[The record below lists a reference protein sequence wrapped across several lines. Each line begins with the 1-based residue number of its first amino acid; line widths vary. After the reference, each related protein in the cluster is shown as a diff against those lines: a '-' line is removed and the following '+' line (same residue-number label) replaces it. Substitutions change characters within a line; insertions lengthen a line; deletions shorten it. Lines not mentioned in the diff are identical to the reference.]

1 MQDAS
6 TTLSAPQQRF
16 AAVIWQRFRRHRPAR
31 WSACVLL
38 LLAMVALLGDFI
50 ANEKPLYCRL
60 EGRHYFPV
68 LRQYAVD
75 AGLASWEARFFQKS
89 WREQPYEAVLFPPI
103 PYSAGTIDSPNSGC
117 KGPFSAQRITSWR
130 YRHWLGTDRLGH
142 DIAAGMIAGAR
153 VALLVGLIAMS
164 IATLAGILLGALAG
178 YFREGELRLTH
189 VRLLLNLA
197 ALFFTWFY
205 GIETQRFDLAEA
217 VESGNASAAWLRIFA
232 TVGGIFLAANLLA
245 RQLERR
251 GLFSSGKRLSLFP
264 DLWIMRLV
272 EVLDAIPGLLLL
284 LAFLAVVQKSSVYYV
299 MVVIGLL
306 RWTGIA
312 RYMRAELLKVRSL
325 AYVEA
330 ARAMGFS
337 TGRILFRHALP
348 NAIGPVLISVSFG
361 IASAILLESS
371 LSFLGLGVAAE
382 GTSWGKIL
390 SDARDNPAAWWLA
403 VFPGGAIFLTVTAF
417 NLIGE
422 GLTRA
427 YSPE

>member
-1 MQDAS
+1 M
-6 TTLSAPQQRF
+6 R
-16 AAVIWQRFRRHRPAR
+16 
-31 WSACVLL
+31 
-38 LLAMVALLGDFI
+38 
-50 ANEKPLYCRL
+50 
-60 EGRHYFPV
+60 
-68 LRQYAVD
+68 
-75 AGLASWEARFFQKS
+75 
-89 WREQPYEAVLFPPI
+89 
-103 PYSAGTIDSPNSGC
+103 
-117 KGPFSAQRITSWR
+117 
-130 YRHWLGTDRLGH
+130 
-142 DIAAGMIAGAR
+142 
-153 VALLVGLIAMS
+153 
-164 IATLAGILLGALAG
+164 
-178 YFREGELRLTH
+178 
-189 VRLLLNLA
+189 
-197 ALFFTWFY
+197 
-205 GIETQRFDLAEA
+205 
-217 VESGNASAAWLRIFA
+217 
-232 TVGGIFLAANLLA
+232 
-245 RQLERR
+245 
-251 GLFSSGKRLSLFP
+251 KRLSLFP

-312 RYMRAELLKVRSL
+312 RYMRAELLKVRNL
-325 AYVEA
+325 AYIEA

-337 TGRILFRHALP
+337 TRRILFRHALP

-361 IASAILLESS
+361 IAAAILLESS

-390 SDARDNPAAWWLA
+390 SDARENPAAWWLA